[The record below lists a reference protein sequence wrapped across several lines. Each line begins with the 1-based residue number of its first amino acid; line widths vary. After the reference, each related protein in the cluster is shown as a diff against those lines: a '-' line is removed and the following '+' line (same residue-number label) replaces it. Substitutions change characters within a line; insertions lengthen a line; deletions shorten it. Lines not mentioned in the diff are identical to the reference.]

1 VRWTSSRIH
10 RQCVKHSKMASC
22 VGVAEP
28 RVVIPPVE
36 YASFLLRLWRTRR
49 SDAPPA
55 WQVEIEHIQSGQRW
69 SFDGLD
75 EALRWLPR
83 QAERLAH
90 LDRVE

>member
-1 VRWTSSRIH
+1 
-10 RQCVKHSKMASC
+10 MASC

-28 RVVIPPVE
+28 QVAIPPVE

-49 SDAPPA
+49 NDAPPA
-55 WQVEIEHIQSGQRW
+55 WQVEIEHIQSGQHW

-83 QAERLAH
+83 QVESLAH
-90 LDRVE
+90 PDRAE